1 LEKGNLQSKL
11 KKSNNIYNRRQKGMT
26 KKRLIIISSIVS
38 AVIVL
43 MGLIGGTVLAATPTP
58 TPGTATNPQ
67 SVFAA
72 KVAGILGIDQAK
84 VETAFTQAQKEMKA
98 DAQAK
103 MLAKLVADGKMTQA
117 QADQYKT
124 WLDSKPNVPGIAG
137 PQGGR
142 GGMMGRGFGC
152 PPGGFGGPGP
162 RMGAPAKTPA
172 PTTTN

>member
-1 LEKGNLQSKL
+1 
-11 KKSNNIYNRRQKGMT
+11 MT

-43 MGLIGGTVLAATPTP
+43 MGLVGGTVLAATPTP
-58 TPGTATNPQ
+58 TPGTTTNPQ

-72 KVAGILGIDQAK
+72 KVAGILGQGITQAQ
-84 VETAFTQAQKEMKA
+84 VEAAFTQAQKEMKA

-103 MLAKLVADGKMTQA
+103 MLAKLVTDGKMTQA

-142 GGMMGRGFGC
+142 GGMMGRGFGH
-152 PPGGFGGPGP
+152 PPGGFAGPGP
-162 RMGAPAKTPA
+162 KMGAPAVTPT
-172 PTTTN
+172 PTTTIK